1 MLIASVFYGTGLIV
15 LIITIIVGCAHLL
28 SFGTEDIHISK
39 GRKGKCLFFF
49 ISSIFS
55 SILGCVLYGVFN
67 SNDKYM
73 DWSLFL
79 LSPLKSSIAGM
90 LVSLTGTA
98 ISVATIEIVR
108 NNNLLIKEKQRQALE
123 LSDYHKNGDKYKQN
137 LKTIYDELTYAEGV
151 SKKELKEL
159 NGFLI
164 EISRY
169 EHIFNTNE
177 KDAIDKLLSIV
188 VEIRGKFDKVSM
200 EDYKKIIEQLNTILK
215 IIEKKEFE
223 L

>member
-55 SILGCVLYGVFN
+55 IILGCVLYGVFN

-108 NNNLLIKEKQRQALE
+108 NNNLLIKKKQRQALE

-151 SKKELKEL
+151 SKKELKDL